1 MFVAIGASV
10 GILSAV
16 IHVVALVIAYKRK
29 LRRHSG
35 TKVETPK
42 VSKALEKYVIDP
54 SCESAQNDI
63 IRGSTGQV
71 KPSPQ
76 MSDYYLE
83 LTETQYSNIAEN

>member
-16 IHVVALVIAYKRK
+16 IHVVALVIAYKR
-29 LRRHSG
+29 HSG
-35 TKVETPK
+35 TKVETSK
-42 VSKALEKYVIDP
+42 VSKALEKHVIDP

-63 IRGSTGQV
+63 IRCSTGQV

>member
-1 MFVAIGASV
+1 MNAWQSIVRFTN
-10 GILSAV
+10 LF
-16 IHVVALVIAYKRK
+16 
-29 LRRHSG
+29 
-35 TKVETPK
+35 
-42 VSKALEKYVIDP
+42 LEKHVIDP

-83 LTETQYSNIAEN
+83 LTETQYSNIDEN

>member
-35 TKVETPK
+35 TKVETSK
-42 VSKALEKYVIDP
+42 VSKALDP